1 MLHPL
6 DFKVSVPASYVLSLS
21 LSLGVCIV
29 ACSTNMSIQD
39 ADCLGRCL
47 AAQPDDPVAALH
59 KYQEER
65 IPQTSQEVQIY
76 AFLLACPGEH
86 H

>member
-1 MLHPL
+1 MNAIVCVRFSLQSPRLPAPAL
-6 DFKVSVPASYVLSLS
+6 DILTLSLN
-21 LSLGVCIV
+21 LSMCVV

-47 AAQPDDPVAALH
+47 AAQPHDPVAALC

-65 IPQTSQEVQIY
+65 TPQTSQEV
-76 AFLLACPGEH
+76 
-86 H
+86 